1 MTQKNL
7 ATRLRAIRLRSKQ
20 TKCTKKPPDFFF
32 FTVSSNSGLPH
43 PDNPYYGIS
52 ESSFSEEITKVLLT
66 PVVES
71 DVEIKPDGEHIVF
84 CRQLKPKSTD
94 SVTHLCTNTHT
105 LSSRLDLPTRDQIQA
120 HTKPSLWSWGMGT
133 DAQE

>member
-1 MTQKNL
+1 MTQKSL
-7 ATRLRAIRLRSKQ
+7 TTRLRAIQLLSKQ
-20 TKCTKKPPDFFF
+20 TTRTINLKKHLIPDFF

-71 DVEIKPDGEHIVF
+71 DVEIKPDGELCCVDVHALVLKAKHLSGSAF
-84 CRQLKPKSTD
+84 C
-94 SVTHLCTNTHT
+94 
-105 LSSRLDLPTRDQIQA
+105 
-120 HTKPSLWSWGMGT
+120 
-133 DAQE
+133 